1 MSAHAHL
8 VPTYLRL
15 RKIAMALN
23 HKLVESL
30 GKDVV
35 DEGAR
40 KLNMLQK
47 EALVL
52 GSEDELAVL
61 MDYCIYNID
70 RGGRNAVER
79 MLADR
84 RRPTPR
90 NGPCSRRQSRAY
102 YSIFQVTDVE
112 RESASTSVI
121 CSARTRSS

>member
-1 MSAHAHL
+1 MSGHAHL
-8 VPTYLRL
+8 VRTYLRL
-15 RKIAMALN
+15 RKLAMALN

-79 MLADR
+79 MLAQSPPSDPEER
-84 RRPTPR
+84 AVLEA
-90 NGPCSRRQSRAY
+90 QSRAH
-102 YSIFQVTDVE
+102 YSIFQVT
-112 RESASTSVI
+112 
-121 CSARTRSS
+121 